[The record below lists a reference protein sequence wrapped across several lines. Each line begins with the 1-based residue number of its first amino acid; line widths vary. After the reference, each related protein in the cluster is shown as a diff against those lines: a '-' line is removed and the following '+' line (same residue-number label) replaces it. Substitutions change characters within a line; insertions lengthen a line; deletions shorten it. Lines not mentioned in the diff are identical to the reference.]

1 MLLLYLFNSLFNL
14 HAERGGFEPPIR
26 FWRIHAFQACL
37 FNHSSTSPI
46 PGNISCHKCILFF
59 LLLKHYHFFILNKS
73 FKLIYFKTLKFI
85 FGNSKHFQSIL
96 TCSFRNE
103 IIFFIVYLTQFSYHL
118 AHIGTFISFTPIRHR
133 S

>member
-1 MLLLYLFNSLFNL
+1 MRREGDSNPRY
-14 HAERGGFEPPIR
+14 
-26 FWRIHAFQACL
+26 AFGVYTLSRRA
-37 FNHSSTSPI
+37 SSTTRAPLQSP
-46 PGNISCHKCILFF
+46 GSISSHKCILFF
-59 LLLKHYHFFILNKS
+59 LLLKHYHFFILHKS